1 MRDPFHP
8 TAGSGAPSLVTL
20 HPAPVCI
27 ACATD
32 FSDGAMQAVEVA
44 ANLASTLEEPLLLL
58 HAADPRLGQNLPE
71 ELDQSIRTY
80 AREQL
85 DNEAERLRALEIPV
99 LTAFRE
105 GKPGD
110 VLLAGADEEHARLL
124 VLGGTKGR
132 AASGEL
138 SGRLV
143 EHIAE
148 TAPVPSLVVRDAAP
162 LLRWMRGERRLRI
175 FVGADFSAASQAA
188 LRWVNW
194 LRHIGPCE
202 VTVAVLEPGPCAPAP
217 TDVPESLANDIVVQ
231 SVKVQER
238 FFRQLVQSL
247 LGRVHVRVRFE
258 YDLGR
263 SDAHL
268 IQVASEERA
277 DLLVFGT
284 GPYSGPRRFDFHP
297 VSRGVL
303 RYGPFNIACVPGQ
316 PADAG
321 PHSAATTP

>member
-1 MRDPFHP
+1 MRDHLHP
-8 TAGSGAPSLVTL
+8 TADHGVESMATM
-20 HPAPVCI
+20 HPAPVCV

-32 FSDGAMQAVEVA
+32 FSEGATQATEVA
-44 ANLASTLEEPLLLL
+44 ANLARILEEPLLLM
-58 HAADPRLGQNLPE
+58 HVADPRVRENLPE
-71 ELDQSIRTY
+71 ELDKSIRTY

-85 DNEAERLRALEIPV
+85 DHEVERLCTLEIPV
-99 LTAFRE
+99 LTTFRE
-105 GKPGD
+105 GKPGE
-110 VLLAGADEEHARLL
+110 VLLAGAAEEHARLL

-132 AASGEL
+132 DASGEL

-143 EHIAE
+143 EYIAE
-148 TAPVPSLVVRDAAP
+148 TAPVPSLVVRDAAL
-162 LLRWMRGERRLRI
+162 LLRWMRGERRLRV

-194 LRHIGPCE
+194 LRHIGSCE
-202 VTVAVLEPGPCAPAP
+202 VIVTVLEPGPCAPAP
-217 TDVPESLANDIVVQ
+217 TDVPASLADDIAAQ

-268 IQVASEERA
+268 IQMATDERA

-284 GPYSGPRRFDFHP
+284 GPHGGARRFDFHP